1 MYDRFLTE
9 LTELSEKRK
18 TRVVSDK
25 LKQMQ
30 GLNKA
35 VQLIDHIKL
44 NREEARL
51 TQDYQQLKHSQITQD
66 KLRQQ
71 ALVKERR
78 KIIEDENHKQQ
89 LFNLNKWDLIRAKRE
104 AMLKTLKELQQRHHS
119 KRLMSIHVVL
129 NRAVRKAHSDFV
141 ALKEHKER
149 EKRRLFAIMLVSS
162 IFRAKMKMR
171 GGNKEERGRRKVRDC
186 LNLGALAKIDNF

>member
-18 TRVVSDK
+18 ERVVSDK

-35 VQLIDHIKL
+35 AQLIDHIKL
-44 NREEARL
+44 NREEARH
-51 TQDYQQLKHSQITQD
+51 TQDYQQLKHSQVTQD

-78 KIIEDENHKQQ
+78 KIIEDENHK
-89 LFNLNKWDLIRAKRE
+89 
-104 AMLKTLKELQQRHHS
+104 
-119 KRLMSIHVVL
+119 
-129 NRAVRKAHSDFV
+129 
-141 ALKEHKER
+141 
-149 EKRRLFAIMLVSS
+149 
-162 IFRAKMKMR
+162 
-171 GGNKEERGRRKVRDC
+171 
-186 LNLGALAKIDNF
+186 